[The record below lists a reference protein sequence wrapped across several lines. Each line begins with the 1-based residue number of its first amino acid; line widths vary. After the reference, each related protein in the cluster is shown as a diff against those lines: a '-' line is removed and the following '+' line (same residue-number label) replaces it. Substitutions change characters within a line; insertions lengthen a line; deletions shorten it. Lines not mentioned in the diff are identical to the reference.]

1 MSCSRKKEATI
12 KNITLI
18 TPLSGQLERNGDMMN
33 SQILRAYSINE
44 VSKQINIPT
53 GTIRQWERD
62 LQGLLNIPRT
72 KQGARYYTEKEISL
86 LNKIKEMREQDISKG
101 MIRTLLKKHMN
112 QDSEPT
118 SETFEMTVQPIEE
131 VAIQP
136 QKDIQTDNFLE
147 FNHAL
152 ESFKENLL
160 LEIKKEIDVS
170 RNTLFEEIKNEFTN
184 TSFEAVDEISKS
196 IQRSDDK
203 RKVDVLNISEM
214 VMKASE
220 RTSETLTA
228 LSADIAKDSK
238 ATFEKLSKRM
248 DLTVKVAEIEN
259 QNVLEK
265 VSLTVNEAKA
275 DIKHMTQSL
284 DTRQDDLIET
294 LKELKQSTND
304 IQKIEEV
311 FKVMI
316 STYRDAAAA
325 KEKKK
330 KWWQLKS

>member
-1 MSCSRKKEATI
+1 M
-12 KNITLI
+12 N
-18 TPLSGQLERNGDMMN
+18 N

-62 LQGLLNIPRT
+62 LQGLLIIPRT
-72 KQGARYYTEKEISL
+72 KQGARYYTEKEITL
-86 LNKIKEMREQDISKG
+86 LNKIKEMREQDVSKG
-101 MIRTLLKKHMN
+101 MIRSLLKKHMKN
-112 QDSEPT
+112 DSEPT
-118 SETFEMTVQPIEE
+118 SESFEMT
-131 VAIQP
+131 IQP
-136 QKDIQTDNFLE
+136 AEETSIQTSQSRQTDNMLE
-147 FNHAL
+147 FNTAL
-152 ESFKENLL
+152 ETFKENLL
-160 LEIKKEIDVS
+160 SEIKNEMVVS
-170 RNTLFEEIKNEFTN
+170 RNVLIEEIKNEFIN
-184 TSFEAVDEISKS
+184 ASFQTVEDISKS

-203 RKVDVLNISEM
+203 RKVEVHAISEM

-220 RTSETLTA
+220 RTSETFAT
-228 LSADIAKDSK
+228 LSGDIVKDSK

-265 VSLTVNEAKA
+265 VSQTVNEAKD
-275 DIKHMTQSL
+275 DIRHITQSF
-284 DTRQDDLIET
+284 DTRQDDLIES
-294 LKELKQSTND
+294 LNELKQSTGE

-316 STYRDAAAA
+316 STYRDAAAT

>member
-1 MSCSRKKEATI
+1 M
-12 KNITLI
+12 N
-18 TPLSGQLERNGDMMN
+18 N

-62 LQGLLNIPRT
+62 LQGLLIIPRT
-72 KQGARYYTEKEISL
+72 KQGARYYTEKEITL

-101 MIRTLLKKHMN
+101 MIRSLLKKHMKI
-112 QDSEPT
+112 DSEPT
-118 SETFEMTVQPIEE
+118 SETFEMTIPPVEE
-131 VAIQP
+131 ISIQTSKG
-136 QKDIQTDNFLE
+136 QQTDNMLE
-147 FNHAL
+147 FNTAL
-152 ESFKENLL
+152 ETFKENLL
-160 LEIKKEIDVS
+160 SEIKNEMDVS
-170 RNTLFEEIKNEFTN
+170 RNVLIEEIKNEFIN
-184 TSFEAVDEISKS
+184 VSFQTVDEISKS

-203 RKVDVLNISEM
+203 RKVDVHEISEM

-220 RTSETLTA
+220 RTSETFAA
-228 LSADIAKDSK
+228 LSVDIVKDSK

-248 DLTVKVAEIEN
+248 DLTVKVTEIEN

-265 VSLTVNEAKA
+265 VSNTVQETK
-275 DIKHMTQSL
+275 DEIRHITQSF
-284 DTRQDDLIET
+284 DTRQDDLIES
-294 LKELKQSTND
+294 LNDLKQSTGE
-304 IQKIEEV
+304 IKKIEEV